1 MKPLSDQLMDLA
13 ERTKK
18 VEDTASAAREK
29 NRAALQRTRDEL
41 KSDVDEGAKILVD
54 MSHQADDSVSA
65 WWDSVR
71 SNVDSRFA
79 SMDAKLA
86 ARQAERDAN
95 RAARRADEAEEDAAG
110 LIAFAAYAVEASEYA
125 AIDAALARAEA
136 DELTGAAQ

>member
-18 VEDTASAAREK
+18 VEDTASATREK

-65 WWDSVR
+65 WWDSVK

-136 DELTGAAQ
+136 DELAGAAQ